1 MPGWIVETITTPTP
15 AAVGVTGGTPTIT
28 ATQNAV
34 ITPEPVELVIT
45 GGQPL
50 SGPVAVPSGAALTIT
65 GGTPT
70 ITQDR
75 RLTPGAINLTITGGQ
90 PNVVKNTILTP
101 TKASLAITGNQ
112 PTITNQSPVAYN
124 SIGPGSTG
132 FGSAAN
138 FNFTA
143 PAGADVFVV
152 INWDRSAPPSGSPT
166 YGGAA
171 MTLVATINH
180 NNLAGY
186 GGVAIY
192 RIAAAGNGTAKVVT
206 SPSTGGSWQVTNAIA
221 FTGVSAVGTVTTA
234 TGLSASPS
242 QSVTLPSGV
251 GLHVFSAGNG
261 GGTIGGFSSYS
272 GATNRY
278 NTFNAGSALAINTVA
293 ASGTVSATIGISAGW
308 AGVFV
313 PLS

>member
-50 SGPVAVPSGAALTIT
+50 SGPVAIPTAAALTIT

-112 PTITNQSPVAYN
+112 PTITNQSPAAYDTVA
-124 SIGPGSTG
+124 SGSVG
-132 FGSAAN
+132 VGSVAN
-138 FNFTA
+138 FTITA
-143 PAGADVFVV
+143 ATGADIFVP
-152 INWDRSAPPSGSPT
+152 IAWDRSGATISSVT
-166 YGGAA
+166 CGGVA
-171 MTLVATINH
+171 MTQIAQVDH
-180 NNLAGY
+180 NNTSGY
-186 GGVAIY
+186 GGLRLY
-192 RIAAAGNGTAKVVT
+192 RLAGAGNGTAKTISIT
-206 SPSTGGSWQVTNAIA
+206 SSGNVYIGASAIS
-221 FTGVSAVGTVTTA
+221 FTGVPTTLSPVTAYGSGTSASQTVTVA
-234 TGLSASPS
+234 GN
-242 QSVTLPSGV
+242 V
-251 GLHVFSAGNG
+251 GLYVASAGG
-261 GGTIGGFSSYS
+261 AGAPTYTYTSYT
-272 GATNRY
+272 GVTNRT
-278 NTFNAGSALAINTVA
+278 NLNANGAQLTQSTVT
-293 ASGTVSATIGISAGW
+293 ASGTVSVISGGPNAW
-308 AGVFV
+308 ASVFV
-313 PLS
+313 PF